1 MELIII
7 ANNQTM
13 KYIIL
18 IIWVFFS
25 LSLSGQHM
33 MLAGKDV
40 AQIVDATDF
49 RILVNTSNSGVSA
62 SNQFQF
68 TGALGDYEVHVYD
81 QTGTTKLEEITGL
94 SDAATITIA
103 AGAGLYELRVFPD
116 AVNGFNRIQ
125 FNNGGD
131 KAKLIEIRNWGDA
144 VWSTMASAFYG
155 CSNLSGGQP
164 IDNPIL
170 TSVTSMYRIFYG
182 ASSFNQDISGWDVSS
197 VTTMTG
203 AFQNASS
210 FNQNIG
216 SWDVSSVTNMGSMFL
231 NATSFNQNIGSWN
244 VSSVTS
250 MGSMFLNATS
260 FNQNI
265 GSWNVSSVTNM
276 AGMFQSTLF
285 NQNIGSWDVS
295 SVTDMRNMFLNA
307 TSFNQNIGSWNV
319 SSVTNMRFTFRN
331 ASSFNQDIS
340 GWNVSSVTDMLAVF
354 YDATSFDQ
362 NIGSW
367 NVSSVTNMG
376 SMFFGATLSTANYDA
391 LLIGWNNLSTL
402 QNNVSFDGGNSVY
415 TLGGA
420 AETAR
425 TNLINTYGWTITDGG
440 GI

>member
-244 VSSVTS
+244 VSSVT
-250 MGSMFLNATS
+250 
-260 FNQNI
+260 
-265 GSWNVSSVTNM
+265 NM
-276 AGMFQSTLF
+276 Q
-285 NQNIGSWDVS
+285 
-295 SVTDMRNMFLNA
+295 
-307 TSFNQNIGSWNV
+307 
-319 SSVTNMRFTFRN
+319 FTFRN

-354 YDATSFDQ
+354 YDATSFDQNIGSWNVSSVTNMGGLFFNATSFDQ

>member
-276 AGMFQSTLF
+276 Q
-285 NQNIGSWDVS
+285 
-295 SVTDMRNMFLNA
+295 
-307 TSFNQNIGSWNV
+307 
-319 SSVTNMRFTFRN
+319 FTFRN

>member
-276 AGMFQSTLF
+276 Q
-285 NQNIGSWDVS
+285 
-295 SVTDMRNMFLNA
+295 
-307 TSFNQNIGSWNV
+307 
-319 SSVTNMRFTFRN
+319 FTFRN

-354 YDATSFDQ
+354 YDATSFDQNIGSWNVSSVTNMGGLFFNATSFDQ

-425 TNLINTYGWTITDGG
+425 TNLINTYSWTITDGG

>member
-7 ANNQTM
+7 ANNQLM
-13 KYIIL
+13 RLYIL
-18 IIWVFFS
+18 ILFILFS
-25 LSLSGQHM
+25 FSLSGQHM

-170 TSVTSMYRIFYG
+170 TSVTNMYRIFYG

-276 AGMFQSTLF
+276 Q
-285 NQNIGSWDVS
+285 
-295 SVTDMRNMFLNA
+295 
-307 TSFNQNIGSWNV
+307 
-319 SSVTNMRFTFRN
+319 FTFRN

-354 YDATSFDQ
+354 YDATSFDQNIGSWNVSSVTNMGGLFFNATSFDQ